1 MPNESRHPG
10 EGAAA
15 GNVTSGTDVPSHIRV
30 DNQEIHAWMALQS
43 PYCHAWMKKPDGPND
58 GRYFGSDVEGAV
70 EYIVRQN
77 EAGFNA
83 YFTFNI
89 PTGDCGVKPS
99 KAQIVALRGLH
110 VDIDAPKNGEPFD
123 KDAVLAAVRADRP
136 TYVVDSG
143 GGVHAYWL
151 FDQPIEA
158 TPDAVAAV
166 EALNR
171 ALIAKFNGD
180 HAAANVDRVMRV
192 PGTANWPDAK
202 KRAAGRRASL
212 AKVISADTAGAR
224 PSLAQLQAYYAPAI
238 PTAPQSA
245 PQTPAPPSV
254 GDAEVVGRLCR
265 DFALA
270 ALYSGDLTAYDGDES
285 RADLAL
291 VNAILPRT
299 GYDADQTERIWL
311 NSPLGQRPKVQQRAD
326 YRRRTI
332 EEAFNG
338 NGASNRSTP
347 AWPNLL
353 QISADEWQ
361 FANATPRVVIE
372 YLIYHD
378 VGTLIAAGGTGKTT
392 FILWLAIHVILGVD
406 FAGRKIAAPGRV
418 VLLTAEDSRE
428 MLVARLRSIYFEMF
442 PHGTVPDAERDAK
455 LAAIRDGMVII
466 DVSDNVQRLTC
477 VERDVVR
484 VDHAAVDAL
493 TALIQ
498 PLSPSLVVIDPAV
511 SFGVGE
517 SRVNDAEQGL
527 IEAAR
532 RIRRQ
537 NNCAV
542 FYVHHTGKAN
552 SRDKAEDQYAG
563 RGGSAFADGSR
574 MVFVLNRLDP
584 KDWQKDTGGALQPGE
599 TGLKM
604 TVAKLSYARPQAP
617 IYLVRKGYRFE
628 YVEPVVET
636 DEDRN
641 SEDDEAV
648 FAFLS
653 NGLVKGETFSR
664 HKLESA
670 KLNLS
675 RARLRAAIERL
686 IEAGRVSQREEAG
699 RGLALIPTVAVA
711 NGEGA

>member
-1 MPNESRHPG
+1 MSNESRHPG

-15 GNVTSGTDVPSHIRV
+15 GNVTSGADVPSHIRT
-30 DNQEIHAWMALQS
+30 DNQEIRAWMALQS
-43 PYCHAWMKKPDGPND
+43 PYIHAWMKKPDGPND

-123 KDAVLAAVRADRP
+123 KGAVLAAVRADRP
-136 TYVVDSG
+136 TFVVDSG

-151 FDQPIEA
+151 FDQPIAA
-158 TPDAVAAV
+158 TPDTVATV

-180 HAAANVDRVMRV
+180 PAASNVDRVMRV
-192 PGTANWPDAK
+192 PGTGNWPDAK
-202 KRAAGRRASL
+202 KRAAGRRPSL
-212 AKVISADTAGAR
+212 AKVMFADTAGAR
-224 PSLAQLQAYYAPAI
+224 PSLAQLQGYFAPAT
-238 PTAPQSA
+238 PTAPESA
-245 PQTPAPPSV
+245 PQTPAPPPV

-332 EEAFNG
+332 GEAFNG
-338 NGASNRSTP
+338 NGPSNRSTP

-353 QISADEWQ
+353 QIGVDEWQ

-372 YLIYHD
+372 YLVYHD

-392 FILWLAIHVILGVD
+392 FILWLAIHVILGMD
-406 FAGRKIAAPGRV
+406 FAGRKVTAPGRV

-442 PHGTVPDAERDAK
+442 PQGTMPDAERDAT

-498 PLSPSLVVIDPAV
+498 PLAPSLVVIDPAV

-584 KDWQKDTGGALQPGE
+584 SGWTKDTGGTLQPGE

-617 IYLVRKGYRFE
+617 IYLIRKGYRFE
-628 YVEPVVET
+628 HVEPAVET

-641 SEDDEAV
+641 RDDDEAV
-648 FAFLS
+648 LAFLS
-653 NGLVKGETFSR
+653 KGLLKGETFSR
-664 HKLESA
+664 NKLESA
-670 KLNLS
+670 GLNLS
-675 RARLRAAIERL
+675 RARVRAAVERL
-686 IEAGRVSQREEAG
+686 IEAGRVSQHEEAG
-699 RGLALIPTVAVA
+699 RGLALIPTLAA
-711 NGEGA
+711 FNGEGA